1 MPNHTWGLISLD
13 WSVARAIW
21 FKNGKNKTNNEA
33 VSTKGCQ
40 MLKAAGKASK
50 CFIYHNMELALEWEE
65 SQRKVMYNPATADYF
80 LQYTD
85 GKGNKNGTIYQ
96 EDITYGDQFFWDF
109 TNPAA
114 ADYFV
119 TSVVASLSD
128 PAVDGTFT
136 DDVGGLPQEHETVMK
151 KINMDQPQLKALQ
164 AATAA
169 THTKLV
175 SALIAA
181 GKYNWQAFGGGDGTG
196 PGISKSTCKHFM
208 QTFCD
213 PSKQNDPMMMSMGA
227 GDPRQSV
234 AAFLIT
240 RPPIAFLGWG
250 WESDDKKWDDIFL
263 LQAGEPKGLCVETGS
278 SSGIFEREWSNGK
291 ATLDCNTYTAE
302 LPFPSL

>member
-1 MPNHTWGLISLD
+1 M
-13 WSVARAIW
+13 ARVLARRR
-21 FKNGKNKTNNEA
+21 
-33 VSTKGCQ
+33 STRAALHRGC
-40 MLKAAGKASK
+40 ST
-50 CFIYHNMELALEWEE
+50 
-65 SQRKVMYNPATADYF
+65 PATIHRVGWVRGGRGAVLPFYIANVRSILMFF
-80 LQYTD
+80 LWHI
-85 GKGNKNGTIYQ
+85 K
-96 EDITYGDQFFWDF
+96 
-109 TNPAA
+109 
-114 ADYFV
+114 
-119 TSVVASLSD
+119 
-128 PAVDGTFT
+128 
-136 DDVGGLPQEHETVMK
+136 
-151 KINMDQPQLKALQ
+151 
-164 AATAA
+164 
-169 THTKLV
+169 
-175 SALIAA
+175 
-181 GKYNWQAFGGGDGTG
+181 
-196 PGISKSTCKHFM
+196 GISKSTCKHFM